1 MHRRSDAETF
11 LRRYDGKS
19 TSVETRF
26 YAKEPGLRAARKFGW
41 VTSEPA
47 VVKGWRHTLTDAG
60 KTALA
65 AVIEAGASTLAAE
78 SGLSKSD
85 HKKKPPQPGS

>member
-41 VTSEPA
+41 VTSQPSIL
-47 VVKGWRHTLTDAG
+47 KGWRHTLTDAG
-60 KTALA
+60 KAALA
-65 AVIEAGASTLAAE
+65 AVPKAGASTVAAE
-78 SGLSKSD
+78 SDG
-85 HKKKPPQPGS
+85 PPGQ

>member
-11 LRRYDGKS
+11 LRRYDRKS

-41 VTSEPA
+41 VTSQPA
-47 VVKGWRHTLTDAG
+47 ILKGWRHTLTDAG
-60 KTALA
+60 KATLA
-65 AVIEAGASTLAAE
+65 AVLKAGASTVAGSA
-78 SGLSKSD
+78 
-85 HKKKPPQPGS
+85 QPGGADCSPA